1 MEYQRASAATSF
13 SKKLSNGHS
22 FNGKSLYDGVFGG
35 QTKVGSAVEDYA
47 EIFGGGSGSS
57 IPFLDVPE
65 LNQRKFSVE
74 VSSSK
79 LDYSNIFGGFGDVD
93 FAVSH
98 EEFVAK
104 PTRDKKRPAK
114 MKSHSEGSFSYPSS
128 NRVVSNDEASHG
140 SSNGVKQFKMSYNKS
155 SLGSKNGTNGTIH
168 VAVPGFTCVVDENIA
183 PPRENPVS
191 SAVNEPY
198 GTEKLG
204 GGKGDDGVH
213 CEKPASDVQACG
225 VGKETLKGVD
235 QFHSEPKSN
244 GSNCNDVL
252 FGTYDFGHGTPP
264 SKVKRASSMSYNNG
278 VNNRDSLKFGVSRSQ
293 SLDCDMG
300 VSSPPYFDDELDVN
314 SVAATSAAA
323 VKKAIE
329 EAQARLKV
337 AKEIME
343 RRKGYMGRVKPRSN
357 GSSTSEERTKSKDT
371 VKQNNFREDKAQET
385 SEKIVASQQTS
396 DGVKMQNVIKVHQVA
411 AELED
416 EKRGFVAREAA
427 GETCAKDFI
436 SLQADCRQDEV
447 EKREAAKDGE
457 REKDVT
463 QDLNE
468 HEGEEKTTIDKPEEY
483 NEEPEVVEEATELKK
498 KIDESRE
505 FFDNEECLHES
516 VPDVEFHDTKEDE
529 TELRF
534 GEQWEETEE
543 NVCNELEPC
552 ERKSEDPEQPI
563 EDEKNVEM
571 EEVKDTDDLERLT
584 VAKEGLDMEEKHQHK
599 IEQEENVSEK
609 EENEMLLEDVSVQ
622 EKFEEISE
630 EAFEISELKEEVSAA
645 CRPEEEK
652 FEEISEEAFE
662 ISELKEEVSAACRP
676 EENNEEED
684 ACDREDNE
692 QMSDKTKEPVII
704 DPRDNAFDHEEEMRK
719 LEENGDSLGNE
730 EFMEAE
736 ENVELLEDAY
746 QMEAA
751 DEGQM
756 MASESVGTEEVQNQT
771 NQEADEM
778 TEAREDALDC
788 YWEDLK
794 VADNASNSNE
804 FNYLGETLEPSISED
819 SCEMTPEFLCNEE
832 NEGIVEGCKAY
843 SECKETEI
851 NSEADEMATNLEENL
866 EFDKSDL
873 AESNLKPDEIKWQAE
888 NTADASNFERSSIDV
903 DPADVTFEKDQ
914 YEQHSEKSEKTFTME
929 KHVEE
934 LACKSEDVR
943 EAVVCLK
950 QEENKYSF
958 EHTDEVRF
966 VDSQLHCEFGDK
978 NEATGHEIE
987 AGQSTEYEE
996 ENSPKTLVKEERET
1010 ENASEEEVKLVK
1022 EEQKR
1027 VDEAKERERKK
1038 EKVKEKEKERIAV
1051 ERAIREARER
1061 AFAEARER
1069 AAGRTNIE
1077 AQRKVKAE
1085 TTQGESVKHSAD
1097 TNDKTFTEAKLKAER
1112 AAVERAT
1119 AEARQRALEKAL
1131 SEKASLGARNQA
1143 EKFSDS
1149 KHSYQSYVSDSRYK
1163 GSCPPATSRYPNSSN
1178 QSASKYSEESD
1189 GAVGESA
1196 QRCKARL
1203 ERHQRTAERAAKA
1216 LAEKNER
1223 DLLAQKEQAERNR
1236 LAETLDAEV
1245 KRWSSGKQGNL
1256 RALLSTLQYV
1266 CNSFSIFVRRPSL
1279 TEFLHCWQ
1287 ILGPDSG
1294 WQPIPLTDILATA
1307 AVKKAYRKATLC
1319 VHPDKLQQRGANI
1332 QQKYICEKV
1341 FDLLK

>member
-114 MKSHSEGSFSYPSS
+114 TKSHSEGSFSYPSS

-155 SLGSKNGTNGTIH
+155 SLGSKNGTNGTID

-183 PPRENPVS
+183 PPREDPVS

-244 GSNCNDVL
+244 GSDCNDVL

-278 VNNRDSLKFGVSRSQ
+278 VNNRDSLKFGVPRSQ

-357 GSSTSEERTKSKDT
+357 GSSTSEERKKSKDT

-468 HEGEEKTTIDKPEEY
+468 HEGEEKTTFDKPEEY
-483 NEEPEVVEEATELKK
+483 NEEPEVVGEATELKK

-563 EDEKNVEM
+563 EDEKKVEM

-609 EENEMLLEDVSVQ
+609 EKNEMLLEDVSVQ
-622 EKFEEISE
+622 
-630 EAFEISELKEEVSAA
+630 
-645 CRPEEEK
+645 EK

-704 DPRDNAFDHEEEMRK
+704 DPRDDAFDHEEEMRK

-903 DPADVTFEKDQ
+903 DPADVTFEKDH
-914 YEQHSEKSEKTFTME
+914 YERHSEKSEKTFTME

-978 NEATGHEIE
+978 NEATQIGHEIE

-996 ENSPKTLVKEERET
+996 ENSPKILMKEERET

-1027 VDEAKERERKK
+1027 V
-1038 EKVKEKEKERIAV
+1038 AV

-1069 AAGRTNIE
+1069 AAAGRTNIE

-1097 TNDKTFTEAKLKAER
+1097 TNDKTFMEAKLKAER

-1149 KHSYQSYVSDSRYK
+1149 KHSYQSYVSVFFCHPFFLFAEMAQKGKEMITGIFCRIPDTKAHVLLELPDILILQTRVLQNILRSQMELLVNQLKDVKLGWKGIKGQQNERYAFYYLCRLS
-1163 GSCPPATSRYPNSSN
+1163 GTDFATSIENLTFFCF
-1178 QSASKYSEESD
+1178 Q
-1189 GAVGESA
+1189 
-1196 QRCKARL
+1196 
-1203 ERHQRTAERAAKA
+1203 AKA

-1245 KRWSSGKQGNL
+1245 KRWLSGKQGNL
-1256 RALLSTLQYV
+1256 RALLSTLQY
-1266 CNSFSIFVRRPSL
+1266 
-1279 TEFLHCWQ
+1279 

-1294 WQPIPLTDILATA
+1294 WQPISLTDILGTA

-1341 FDLLK
+1341 FDLLKEAWNRFSAEER